1 MSQLLLSFGVSR
13 LWLWW
18 TGQYAV
24 LQQAGELGAESD
36 SASAGVLAASSANN
50 AATARSFREM
60 SFRVMRPR
68 RFKDTT
74 LMRLDTTASGKIV
87 YLDMEGHARPYL
99 LYGIFFFS
107 FRFRR

>member
-1 MSQLLLSFGVSR
+1 M
-13 LWLWW
+13 
-18 TGQYAV
+18 

-36 SASAGVLAASSANN
+36 SASAGVLAARSANSV
-50 AATARSFREM
+50 ATARSFREM

-74 LMRLDTTASGKIV
+74 LMRLDTTARGKIV
-87 YLDMEGHARPYL
+87 HLDMEGHARPYL